1 MTKTLALRHYLLLI
15 SQAEHR
21 KVLTRF
27 LTASHPLA
35 VERLIWPDRYR
46 LSVPRQHRLCRLCK
60 LHIETPEHAAF
71 ECNGLQELSQL
82 RSAFLHKIYS
92 EIPSFPRYHPGRDAA
107 DYFRKMVDQ
116 RPTIALFARF
126 LFDAL
131 ALFQTV
137 PMWFPP
143 EYIRPEPNTRLAVRA
158 ARR

>member
-1 MTKTLALRHYLLLI
+1 M
-15 SQAEHR
+15 
-21 KVLTRF
+21 
-27 LTASHPLA
+27 
-35 VERLIWPDRYR
+35 
-46 LSVPRQHRLCRLCK
+46 SV
-60 LHIETPEHAAF
+60 IETPEHAAF
-71 ECNGLQELSQL
+71 ECDGLQELSQSL
-82 RSAFLHKIYS
+82 RSAFLHKIYP

-116 RPTIALFARF
+116 RHGPTTIALFARF